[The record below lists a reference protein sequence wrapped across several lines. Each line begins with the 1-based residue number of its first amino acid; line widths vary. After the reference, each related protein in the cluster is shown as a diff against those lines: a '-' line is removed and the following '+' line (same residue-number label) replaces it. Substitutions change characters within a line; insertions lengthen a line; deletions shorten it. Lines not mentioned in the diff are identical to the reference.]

1 MRRNGAVCVALAVM
15 LAGATALADE
25 CLEPV
30 PPDPHPSDAL
40 IKEYGAEI
48 AQAYR
53 QYFLELEAF
62 FACYQAAW
70 ARAFAAGQATT
81 QDYQDFLAR
90 RPASKVPAQAPL
102 SRPAE

>member
-1 MRRNGAVCVALAVM
+1 MRWYGAAFTVLTLM
-15 LAGATALADE
+15 LAGATALAGE

-30 PPDPHPSDAL
+30 SPDPQPSDAL

-48 AQAYR
+48 EQAYR
-53 QYFLELEAF
+53 QYFSELEAF
-62 FACYQAAW
+62 FACYQVAW

-81 QDYQDFLAR
+81 QDYQDFLTR
-90 RPASKVPAQAPL
+90 RPASGAPAQAPL